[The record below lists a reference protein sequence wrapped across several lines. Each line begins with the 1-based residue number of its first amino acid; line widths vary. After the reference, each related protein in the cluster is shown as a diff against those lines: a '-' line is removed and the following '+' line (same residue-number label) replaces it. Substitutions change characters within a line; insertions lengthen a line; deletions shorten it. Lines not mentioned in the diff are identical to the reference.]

1 MSDRKSFEKV
11 NSSNSPSREDMP
23 TQDDQMSQPA
33 KLSDRSR
40 EGQGNGNYID
50 LNSGNTYGMGDKF
63 DRADK
68 VTKMGGSYQDFE
80 GPTSPNYGNYSEKN
94 ASISRLD
101 LVNKQTANSPT
112 AYNSEP
118 IPETYKP
125 ATSNGVPPAN
135 AVEYNTVKKNRD

>member
-1 MSDRKSFEKV
+1 MQGKFSNEDEK
-11 NSSNSPSREDMP
+11 
-23 TQDDQMSQPA
+23 SQPA

-40 EGQGNGNYID
+40 EGQAKGNFID
-50 LNSGNTYGMGDKF
+50 LNKGNTYGMWDKF

-68 VTKMGGSYQDFE
+68 VTNPGGSYQNFE
-80 GPTSPNYGNYSEKN
+80 GPTSPDYGNYAEKN

-112 AYNSEP
+112 AYNSYP

-135 AVEYNTVKKNRD
+135 AVEYNTDKKNRG